1 MGYDVAKP
9 KVLKPNP
16 HGTAGTEQSVVHDV
30 AQLFADLAANK
41 PLSTQVFRV
50 CLGRLSLEEKIPM
63 MIIIRMMTVIKMMMP
78 TMVVV
83 MMMMMTMMAKMKKQV
98 RINMN

>member
-16 HGTAGTEQSVVHDV
+16 HGTAGTEQPVVHDV

-63 MIIIRMMTVIKMMMP
+63 MIIIMMMTVIKMMMP

-83 MMMMMTMMAKMKKQV
+83 MMMMTMMAKMKKQV

>member
-16 HGTAGTEQSVVHDV
+16 HGTAGTEQPVVHDV

-41 PLSTQVFRV
+41 PLSTRVFRV

-63 MIIIRMMTVIKMMMP
+63 MIIIMMMTVIKMMMP